1 LQAESTARLGR
12 ARKRCGGRD
21 EDTMK
26 KKIRF
31 LLLLAG
37 ATLALSSMAAD
48 LRPGGVFVEG
58 GEGEHGLHAA
68 SLGLVWPWSW
78 HHATASG
85 VWSGY
90 TEAYLSRWRAKAG
103 GGRAD
108 FDHVGVAPLLRYRGA
123 NGASPWFAE
132 GGIGLIYM
140 DRLFTTPDKRFS
152 TRLNFA
158 DTLGIGRDFGERRQH
173 EVTLRLTHFS
183 NGGMKHP
190 NPGENLLRLKYAYRF

>member
-1 LQAESTARLGR
+1 
-12 ARKRCGGRD
+12 
-21 EDTMK
+21 MK

-31 LLLLAG
+31 LLLLLGG

-58 GEGEHGLHAA
+58 GAGEHGLRAA
-68 SLGLVWPWSW
+68 SIGLVWPWSW
-78 HHATASG
+78 RHATASG

-90 TEAYLSRWRAKAG
+90 TEAYLSRWNAKAD

-108 FDHVGVAPLLRYRGA
+108 FDQAGVAPLLRYRGA
-123 NGASPWFAE
+123 SGASPWFAE

-140 DRLFTTPDKRFS
+140 RRLFTTPDKQFS

-158 DTLGIGRDFGERRQH
+158 DTLGIGRNFGQRRQH
-173 EVTLRLTHFS
+173 EVTLRVTHFS

-190 NPGENLLRLKYAYRF
+190 NPGENLVRLKYAYRF